1 MFCFKIIIMKV
12 EELRIGN
19 LLYWVISP
27 EVKKLH
33 PVLQINTV
41 YINDEIPNNYEP
53 IPLTE
58 EWLLKLGFKKVVYK
72 STHPDFTDETCYE
85 LEYKEFFISYA
96 DDFSMTLFVSK
107 KTQDDELGICPDFK
121 NMRYVHQLQ
130 NLYCALTGE
139 ELTINEI

>member
-1 MFCFKIIIMKV
+1 MIKAS
-12 EELRIGN
+12 ELRIGSFVFYEGV
-19 LLYWVISP
+19 LKKISLIDF
-27 EVKKLH
+27 ENFLH
-33 PVLQINTV
+33 YPSDDRKYT
-41 YINDEIPNNYEP
+41 P